1 MRKYQSIVEDGTGQ
15 SDDCW
20 MTVAML
26 VLLENMI
33 KIEHKNVK
41 IFQEINTMHLGIMVV
56 KVQDTTA
63 R

>member
-1 MRKYQSIVEDGTGQ
+1 LDDGCNAGL
-15 SDDCW
+15 
-20 MTVAML
+20 AG
-26 VLLENMI
+26 NMI

-41 IFQEINTMHLGIMVV
+41 IFQEINTMHLGVMVV